1 MPVYRN
7 GLSLLMMLISMF
19 FIGSIISP
27 GHEFVL
33 KNYIY
38 INVFFGDTHIFFLAY
53 QPKTKKKT
61 RLFAILD
68 KNKKDKHHPF
78 IITQSCLQSVHW
90 WYEDR
95 LFILLNWI
103 KKLFLYNFNHLFRW
117 AFFFLSLFVWLTKRN
132 NHFRWPLNWKHI
144 CINAKII

>member
-68 KNKKDKHHPF
+68 NNKKDKHHPF

-117 AFFFLSLFVWLTKRN
+117 AFFFFVTFCLVN
-132 NHFRWPLNWKHI
+132 
-144 CINAKII
+144 

>member
-68 KNKKDKHHPF
+68 NNKKDKHHPF
-78 IITQSCLQSVHW
+78 IIPNHAFKVFIDDMKIDYLSYLIGLRNCSCI
-90 WYEDR
+90 
-95 LFILLNWI
+95 ILITCLGG
-103 KKLFLYNFNHLFRW
+103 LS
-117 AFFFLSLFVWLTKRN
+117 FFLSLFVWLTKRN

>member
-68 KNKKDKHHPF
+68 NNKKDKHHPF
-78 IITQSCLQSVHW
+78 ILTQSCLQSVHW

-103 KKLFLYNFNHLFRW
+103 KKLFLYNFNHLLRW
-117 AFFFLSLFVWLTKRN
+117 AFFFFVTFFLVN
-132 NHFRWPLNWKHI
+132 
-144 CINAKII
+144 